1 MIADVMPKNIMAP
14 KAWRGFRTFGELV
27 NEVQRRVNN
36 EPMERP
42 FEDALISDLIRER
55 HYICAPKALRPGRFK
70 KTPEDSPYRF
80 YGEFEG
86 IGWHPVSWRDAA
98 MKNSRKKKDALNNA
112 LRLEALGPKKAY
124 RAGHSLCERCGL
136 KPPVDTH
143 HEDPSWKDIVN
154 EVIRLSGDEAVA
166 AELARWNW
174 FNRELFRVSPEGKV
188 KAVFD
193 EIHKRARLEALC
205 KSCHDKA

>member
-1 MIADVMPKNIMAP
+1 MTP
-14 KAWRGFRTFGELV
+14 KAWREFRTFGELTK
-27 NEVQRRVNN
+27 EVQRRVNN

-55 HYICAPKALRPGRFK
+55 HYICGPKALRPHRFK

-80 YGEFEG
+80 YGDFER

-98 MKNSRKKKDALNNA
+98 SKSSRKQRDTLNDA
-112 LRLEALGPKKAY
+112 LRLEALAAKKAY
-124 RAGHSLCERCGL
+124 RVGHSICERCGL

-143 HEDPSWKDIVN
+143 HEKPTWKDIVD
-154 EVIRLSGDEAVA
+154 EVISISGDEAVA
-166 AELARWNW
+166 DELARWNW
-174 FNRELFRVSPEGKV
+174 FDLEVFRVSPGGKV

-193 EIHKRARLEALC
+193 GIHGQALLEALC
-205 KSCHDKA
+205 KPCHDKA